1 MYLPQFYQAE
11 TYVAGRLAMMEQ
23 LTMNPPEDL
32 NKDIDALEKKLGI
45 AYAKLQRKAIETAF
59 FQDVLILTGGPG
71 TGKTT
76 TLNGIITLLEQRG
89 FKVALAAP
97 TGRAA
102 KRMSEVTGREAK
114 TIHRLLEVDFQDES
128 GKINL
133 SATRRTPSPL
143 TQWWWMRC
151 PWWTSSCLN
160 R

>member
-1 MYLPQFYQAE
+1 M
-11 TYVAGRLAMMEQ
+11 Q
-23 LTMNPPEDL
+23 LRARPLSPL
-32 NKDIDALEKKLGI
+32 
-45 AYAKLQRKAIETAF
+45 

-71 TGKTT
+71 TGKIHHLKRDHHPIGAAGVWWLTPH
-76 TLNGIITLLEQRG
+76 LL
-89 FKVALAAP
+89 L
-97 TGRAA
+97 A

-128 GKINL
+128 GKNKFK
-133 SATRRTPSPL
+133 ATRRTPPL